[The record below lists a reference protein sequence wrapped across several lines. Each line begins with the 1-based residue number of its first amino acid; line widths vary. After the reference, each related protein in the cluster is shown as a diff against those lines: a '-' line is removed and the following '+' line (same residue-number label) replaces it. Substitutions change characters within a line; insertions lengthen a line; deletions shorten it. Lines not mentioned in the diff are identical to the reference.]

1 MPVTIQYYN
10 DVLTDTAAILANLM
24 QWRKKLE
31 EKKLPGVFMQEF
43 IQRYHVEEQKEDLL
57 KAGEALDRLYIAVE
71 EAAKDLPQS
80 RLEAYFTPLA
90 SGQISVGE
98 ALARLIGLKLT
109 PNDFPPEQRPQISIK
124 TAAHILPQ
132 NDTPGWDDYPDYD
145 SFLDA
150 LSHSD
155 FAPEVKWM
163 AADLARRTQEI
174 EDEVLSILERP
185 ASAYREI
192 MPELKPWFDRSFE
205 AMKQKVEANPND
217 PFGEGWFLMQDTPDE
232 NRTFLICPSAASWNG
247 MGMWMTSLKPGAT
260 ALLYVGCLC
269 FDLMDLLQDGDTLL
283 TLHLSDAAKALD
295 DRQRLKILLA
305 LREGSLCGSEL
316 SERLGLSAATIS
328 HHMNLLLQA
337 GLISVE
343 KVGNRLQYSL
353 RPQGCEQMVKDLQS
367 LFGL

>member
-132 NDTPGWDDYPDYD
+132 NDTPGWDDYPDYEMCIRD
-145 SFLDA
+145 R
-150 LSHSD
+150 
-155 FAPEVKWM
+155 
-163 AADLARRTQEI
+163 DLAASRSFTEEAICSAVASSSARI
-174 EDEVLSILERP
+174 CLACSI
-185 ASAYREI
+185 ASA
-192 MPELKPWFDRSFE
+192 K
-205 AMKQKVEANPND
+205 
-217 PFGEGWFLMQDTPDE
+217 
-232 NRTFLICPSAASWNG
+232 TFQL
-247 MGMWMTSLKPGAT
+247 SL
-260 ALLYVGCLC
+260 V
-269 FDLMDLLQDGDTLL
+269 
-283 TLHLSDAAKALD
+283 
-295 DRQRLKILLA
+295 
-305 LREGSLCGSEL
+305 
-316 SERLGLSAATIS
+316 
-328 HHMNLLLQA
+328 
-337 GLISVE
+337 
-343 KVGNRLQYSL
+343 
-353 RPQGCEQMVKDLQS
+353 
-367 LFGL
+367 